1 MKYSQFI
8 DGGFVDG
15 TGTESFRVQSPST
28 GEILGEYVYASP
40 ADVRLAI
47 SSAKRAFSAW
57 KQTSANQRSIIL
69 RNVASEI
76 RGERDALAKQ
86 ISLELGKP
94 FAEAQKEVDT
104 AAEMFEWGA
113 EEARRLYGRLIPARA
128 AGIVQ
133 VAQLEP
139 MGVVGAFAGW
149 NAPAITPCRKISGAL
164 SAGCTLVLKPS
175 EETAGVA
182 LMIAQAAQRAGV
194 PDGVLNLVFGNPGE
208 IADII
213 CTAPDVAMITFTGG
227 TEVGKS
233 LGAKAAAH
241 MKRAT
246 LELGGHA
253 PVVVW
258 DDVDLDRVVSAAVAT
273 KFRNAGQVCTSP
285 TRFLVHENVYAD
297 FCEKFAQRANKVV
310 VGDPFEPST
319 SMGPLKNERRL
330 SAIEALVKNAR
341 DSGAQILA
349 GGNRKPGEGLFYE
362 PTVIA
367 VMDLSADVCS
377 VEPFGPV
384 ALILPVKDAAEAVN
398 EANRLPFGLASYVF
412 TNNMQLAYRFSNEI
426 EAGVVCVNDF
436 QASLPETPFGGYKDS
451 GLGSE
456 GGIEGAREFV
466 RTKCVRHGGL
476 A

>member
-1 MKYSQFI
+1 
-8 DGGFVDG
+8 
-15 TGTESFRVQSPST
+15 
-28 GEILGEYVYASP
+28 
-40 ADVRLAI
+40 
-47 SSAKRAFSAW
+47 
-57 KQTSANQRSIIL
+57 
-69 RNVASEI
+69 
-76 RGERDALAKQ
+76 
-86 ISLELGKP
+86 
-94 FAEAQKEVDT
+94 
-104 AAEMFEWGA
+104 
-113 EEARRLYGRLIPARA
+113 
-128 AGIVQ
+128 
-133 VAQLEP
+133 
-139 MGVVGAFAGW
+139 
-149 NAPAITPCRKISGAL
+149 
-164 SAGCTLVLKPS
+164 
-175 EETAGVA
+175 
-182 LMIAQAAQRAGV
+182 
-194 PDGVLNLVFGNPGE
+194 
-208 IADII
+208 
-213 CTAPDVAMITFTGG
+213 
-227 TEVGKS
+227 
-233 LGAKAAAH
+233 
-241 MKRAT
+241 
-246 LELGGHA
+246 
-253 PVVVW
+253 
-258 DDVDLDRVVSAAVAT
+258 
-273 KFRNAGQVCTSP
+273 
-285 TRFLVHENVYAD
+285 VHENVYAD
-297 FCEKFAQRANKVV
+297 FCEKFAQRANKIV

-349 GGNRKPGEGLFYE
+349 GGNRKAGEGLFYE